1 MRPILGRPAGVSH
14 RGKPPDFWAGP
25 GLRAGAA
32 SLLVTEEMALTALMA
47 PTSRSVLLER
57 NLELAQVESALAEA
71 SNGSGKLVVVE
82 GRAGTGKTALV
93 DAARDLADA
102 NGMRVMRA
110 RATELESGFAWGVVR
125 QLFEPI
131 LFAETQD
138 ELDDL
143 LQGDAALAAALL
155 GLPGAPLHS
164 EVDERGD
171 PSFVI
176 LHGLY
181 WLLASLSAQRP
192 VLVVVD
198 DLHWADGA
206 SLRYLAFLLTRLSE
220 LRVAVLLVARTG
232 AAGTDEKLL
241 ATLTSDPV
249 ADVIRLAPLSD
260 DSAAYLL
267 ERSLGELPDPVF
279 VDAVMNA
286 TGGTPFLVSGVVDD
300 LQEEGIAPS
309 AEAAADVERIGV
321 RVGGR
326 SVRLQLNQ
334 LPAHAGRLAKA
345 LAVLHESDLPT
356 AARLAGLDEA
366 DGAAAYTE
374 LVSAGIFCSGQ
385 PLAFAHPILRRGLY
399 ADMPGIERAQIHYE
413 AARLL
418 SVRPTAHDAVA
429 EHLLASEPRG
439 ETWVVEKVVAAARA
453 AAGAGAPRRAAVLFG
468 RALAEPP
475 PPEDE
480 PQLLLE
486 LGSAEASAGLDGW
499 CIHLEAAVDAASE
512 GRPRAD
518 AARLFARA
526 LNRAQRFA
534 EAVEVL
540 DRAAASLDP
549 GDELALELEAAAV
562 VVGMNDPTPTGSID
576 GRRSALRAR
585 AENGMPVPAEL
596 LAAAAFSSVL
606 ANEPAE
612 VGAALATRALHA
624 AGEKP
629 STSLVARTTFTLLVA
644 ERFEQVRPLIDDSIV
659 QARRAGDSGRLSAA
673 LASRAWLA
681 LRRGDLFGAETDAR
695 TALAAAQLPAPP
707 VYRALNGGILL
718 KALIDQG
725 RLETADELAAM
736 FDSEAEGKSITAA
749 VLRLARGR
757 LRLEQ
762 GRATEGLSDFVAVGE
777 LLTSARIESPGYLP
791 WRSEATHAHLALGD
805 HEEAVRLAEAE
816 LEAARYFGAPRALGV
831 AARAAGLA
839 AGGDRGIALLEE
851 AIDAFDHGGAV
862 LERGRA
868 LADLGALLRRR
879 NQRVAARA
887 LLRDAL
893 DIAHRVNAGPLA
905 TYADTELR
913 ATGARPRRAL
923 LTGPESLTAS
933 ERRIAD
939 LAGTGLTNREIAQM
953 LFITART
960 VEGHLTNVF
969 RKLRLDSRTDLGAAL
984 TGRTV
989 ARV

>member
-1 MRPILGRPAGVSH
+1 
-14 RGKPPDFWAGP
+14 
-25 GLRAGAA
+25 
-32 SLLVTEEMALTALMA
+32 MALTALMA

-399 ADMPGIERAQIHYE
+399 ADMPRIERAQIHYE

>member
-1 MRPILGRPAGVSH
+1 M
-14 RGKPPDFWAGP
+14 
-25 GLRAGAA
+25 A
-32 SLLVTEEMALTALMA
+32 SLLVPEEMALTAPMA

-57 NLELAQVESALAEA
+57 NFELAQIESALAEA
-71 SNGSGKLVVVE
+71 STGSGKLVVVE

-93 DAARDLADA
+93 DAVRDVADA
-102 NGMRVMRA
+102 NGMRVVRA

-138 ELDDL
+138 ELDEL

-155 GLPGAPLHS
+155 GLPGAPPPHS
-164 EVDERGD
+164 KVDERGD

-192 VLVVVD
+192 VLVIVD

-232 AAGTDEKLL
+232 AAATDEKLL
-241 ATLTSDPV
+241 ATVTSDPG
-249 ADVIRLAPLSD
+249 ADVILLEPLSD

-279 VDAVMNA
+279 LDAVMNA

-300 LQEEGIAPS
+300 LREEGIAPS
-309 AEAAADVERIGV
+309 AEASADVERIGV

-326 SVRLQLNQ
+326 SVRLRLSQ
-334 LPAHAGRLAKA
+334 LPAHADRLAKA
-345 LAVLHESDLPT
+345 LAVLQESDLPT
-356 AARLAGLDEA
+356 AARLAGLEEA
-366 DGAAAYTE
+366 DGTAAYTE

-399 ADMPGIERAQIHYE
+399 ADMPGIERAQIHYG

-418 SVRPTAHDAVA
+418 SARPTANDAVA

-439 ETWVVEKVVAAARA
+439 EAWVVERLVAAARA

-499 CIHLEAAVDAASE
+499 CVHLEAAVDAAPD
-512 GRPRAD
+512 GRARAD

-540 DRAAASLDP
+540 DRAAAALDP
-549 GDELALELEAAAV
+549 DDELALELEAAAV

-576 GRRSALRAR
+576 GRRAALRAR
-585 AENGMPVPAEL
+585 AEDDTPVPAEL
-596 LAAAAFSSVL
+596 LGAAAFSSVL

-629 STSLVARTTFTLLVA
+629 SASLVARTTFTLLVA
-644 ERFEQVRPLIDDSIV
+644 ERFEQVRPVIDDSIV

-725 RLETADELAAM
+725 RLENADELAAV

-791 WRSEATHAHLALGD
+791 WRSEAAHAQLALGN
-805 HEEAVRLAEAE
+805 HEEAVQLAEAE
-816 LEAARYFGAPRALGV
+816 LEAARAFGAPRALRV
-831 AARAAGLA
+831 AARASGLA
-839 AGGDRGIALLEE
+839 AGGVRGVALLEE
-851 AIDAFDHGGAV
+851 AIGAFDHGGAV

-913 ATGARPRRAL
+913 ATGARPRRVL
-923 LTGPESLTAS
+923 LTGLESLTAS

-969 RKLRLDSRTDLGAAL
+969 RKLRLDSRTDLTTAL

-989 ARV
+989 ARI

>member
-1 MRPILGRPAGVSH
+1 
-14 RGKPPDFWAGP
+14 
-25 GLRAGAA
+25 
-32 SLLVTEEMALTALMA
+32 MALTALMA

-585 AENGMPVPAEL
+585 AENDMPVPAEL

>member
-1 MRPILGRPAGVSH
+1 
-14 RGKPPDFWAGP
+14 
-25 GLRAGAA
+25 
-32 SLLVTEEMALTALMA
+32 MALTALMA